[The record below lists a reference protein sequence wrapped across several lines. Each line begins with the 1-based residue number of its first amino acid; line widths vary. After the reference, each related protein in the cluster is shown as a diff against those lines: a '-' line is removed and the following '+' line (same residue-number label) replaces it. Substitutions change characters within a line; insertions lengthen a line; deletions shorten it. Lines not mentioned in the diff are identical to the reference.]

1 MHVSRMK
8 KTAARYP
15 MAMHGNQPFK
25 GYKGEVICADGS
37 GPWAAVLQGTWIRK
51 TGKDEFTARWERN
64 HLLQG
69 IRVHAKELREDGSH
83 LAVYEVMSLC
93 TAQTR
98 ASRTMTTM
106 TACDAKALLL
116 IWGVVSAQLWQH
128 ACL

>member
-1 MHVSRMK
+1 MDLYGVCTRGGLNFRL
-8 KTAARYP
+8 T
-15 MAMHGNQPFK
+15 K
-25 GYKGEVICADGS
+25 GTVCES
-37 GPWAAVLQGTWIRK
+37 P
-51 TGKDEFTARWERN
+51 ERIPESN

-69 IRVHAKELREDGSH
+69 IRVHAKELREDGSN

-93 TAQTR
+93 TAQAR